1 MQLVDNI
8 PASEAWVRAT
18 ITLILS
24 STLVDHGIVGVQSVQ
39 LEATI
44 SPRDIRVLCGK
55 RLESRNQILHCSR
68 LYSATLRFEDSLLAI
83 RGVEADVAWEIPTV

>member
-1 MQLVDNI
+1 MDNI
-8 PASEAWVRAT
+8 PTSEAWVRAT

-24 STLVDHGIVGVQSVQ
+24 PTLVYHGIVSVQSVP

-44 SPRDIRVLCGK
+44 RPRDIRVLCGK

-68 LYSATLRFEDSLLAI
+68 LYSAVLHFEDSILAI
-83 RGVEADVAWEIPTV
+83 RGVEADVAGEIPTV